1 MPDADTP
8 HRQPSPPPLPVPF
21 VVAIDGPAAS
31 GKSSVA
37 RTLARRLGLAYV
49 NSGALYRAAAWHAL
63 NQGLDPKV
71 DPVGTSDALA
81 DVDLECA
88 FVPGGRETTAGTLPP
103 EPRIRFEGREP
114 TEEDLRTEGVNRS
127 VSPVAALPEVRAR
140 LTRRLRALATQ
151 PPGGGLVMEGRDI
164 GSAVFPQTP
173 FKFYIDASPE
183 VRAQRRAVQGGGAD
197 DLAGR
202 DYTDSH
208 RRTAPLVI
216 AEDAHV
222 IDSSRLTIDGVVGEV
237 VGRLKLKGLRIVDCE
252 LRIAE

>member
-1 MPDADTP
+1 MNSPTAAATP
-8 HRQPSPPPLPVPF
+8 PII
-21 VVAIDGPAAS
+21 AIDGPAAS

-63 NQGLDPKV
+63 FRGLDPIR
-71 DPVGTSDALA
+71 DPGAAAGALA
-81 DVDLECA
+81 QVDLECA
-88 FVPGGRETTAGTLPP
+88 FVPGDPGRPP
-103 EPRIRFEGREP
+103 EPRIRFDGREP
-114 TEEDLRTEGVNRS
+114 TESDLRGEGVNRH

-140 LTRRLRALATQ
+140 LTRRLRALVEN
-151 PPGGGLVMEGRDI
+151 PPGGGVVMEGRDI
-164 GSAVFPQTP
+164 GSAVFPETP
-173 FKFYIDASPE
+173 FKFYIDASPD
-183 VRAQRRAVQGGGAD
+183 VRAQRRAAQGGGAD

-237 VGRLKLKGLRIVDCE
+237 IGRLKQKGLKV
-252 LRIAE
+252 AE

>member
-1 MPDADTP
+1 MNNVPTDL
-8 HRQPSPPPLPVPF
+8 PPVI
-21 VVAIDGPAAS
+21 AIDGPAAS

-63 NQGLDPKV
+63 LRGLDPIR
-71 DPVGTSDALA
+71 DPGAAAGALA
-81 DVDLECA
+81 QVDLDCA
-88 FVPGGRETTAGTLPP
+88 FVPGDAGRPP
-103 EPRIRFEGREP
+103 EPRIRFDGREP
-114 TEEDLRTEGVNRS
+114 TETDLRAEGVNRH

-140 LTRRLRALATQ
+140 ITRRLRALAEV
-151 PPGGGLVMEGRDI
+151 PPGGGVVMEGRDI
-164 GSAVFPQTP
+164 GSAVFPETP

-183 VRAQRRAVQGGGAD
+183 VRAQRRATQGGGAD
-197 DLAGR
+197 DLARR

-237 VGRLKLKGLRIVDCE
+237 IGRLKQKGMRVVE
-252 LRIAE
+252 E